1 MFSIIL
7 NLMVHFLN
15 FSEIHEF
22 FLLILLI
29 FFEFVVRF
37 LIRSNKIYISWKF
50 WRCFQNCLQNISY
63 LFDLQFFNENRPV
76 LIDQLKFE

>member
-37 LIRSNKIYISWKF
+37 LIRSNKIYIS
-50 WRCFQNCLQNISY
+50 
-63 LFDLQFFNENRPV
+63 
-76 LIDQLKFE
+76 